1 MRNWIALGASIATMI
16 VVSACGSAGREALWE
31 KDQAAGKQQTATS
44 TAVSASLASEADGHW
59 AKRDDKAELQKA
71 IDVWKKVVEADPK
84 NADAMVRLS
93 RAHYFLADGFLS
105 IDPEVEEEQELAV
118 YTEGVNYGE
127 RALALLEPEFEKTMR
142 ADGEFEEA
150 IAKIGDKGVPAAY
163 WYAVNLGRFATK
175 KGLSVRLYYK
185 DKLKATM
192 QRILEVDPKFYYG
205 AADRYFGAY
214 YSVLPSIAGKDVD
227 KSRTHFEKSLELA
240 PEYLPTKVVK
250 AQFLAVEL
258 DDEEMY
264 KNLLNEVM
272 SGEDTDNP
280 DIAPENRAAKRQAK
294 KMLDEIDEKF

>member
-1 MRNWIALGASIATMI
+1 MRSWIAFGAAITTLAAL
-16 VVSACGSAGREALWE
+16 SACGSAGREAVWE
-31 KDQAAGKQQTATS
+31 KEQAGGQQTTTS
-44 TAVSASLASEADGHW
+44 TAVSASLTAEAEAHW
-59 AKRDDKAELQKA
+59 AKRDDKAELEKA
-71 IDVWKKVVEADPK
+71 IETWKKVVEAEPK
-84 NADAMVRLS
+84 NAEAMVRLS
-93 RAHYFLADGFLS
+93 RALYFLADGFLS
-105 IDPEVEEEQELAV
+105 IDPAVDEEEELAV

-127 RALALLEPEFEKTMR
+127 RALALLEPEFEATMR

-150 IAKIGDKGVPAAY
+150 ISKIGEKGVPAAY
-163 WYAVNLGRFATK
+163 WYAVNIGRFATK

-192 QRILEVDPKFYYG
+192 QRILDLDPEFYYG

-214 YSVLPSIAGKDVD
+214 YSVLPSIAGKDVE
-227 KSRTHFEKSLELA
+227 KSRMHFEKSLEIA

-264 KNLLNEVM
+264 KSLLNEVL
-272 SGEDTDNP
+272 SGDDTDNP

-294 KMLDEIDEKF
+294 KMLGEVDDKF